1 MMTILGVQLRR
12 ALLRVLLL
20 LMLGAISPAL
30 AQTCA
35 MPGRD
40 GTSSSSGTVNSY
52 YPPAT
57 GSYSPASSSIPL
69 GTRRGA
75 AVAVAPGDLVVV
87 MQMQCASINTTNT
100 SNYGAGN
107 GTGRGYTDPAGS
119 CLAGRYEYVRAGAAT
134 TNTSLDLGGAPL
146 VGSYVQDG
154 STATNRRTFQVIRL
168 PQHSALTLAGT
179 VNAPYWDGQTG
190 GVVLLDVA
198 GALNWN
204 GQTIDVAARGFR
216 GAAAVQWTGTVDADT
231 PPDFVATFASDQHAT
246 KGEGIAGTPRFILDA
261 ATSTRV
267 DNGGGWGG
275 YANGDQGRGA
285 PGNAGG
291 GGDNRAGDRDNG
303 GGGGG
308 GNGGMGGYGAYGWK
322 STGWSGTFTTSDF
335 DMRGIGGSAFG
346 AGAPNRVVMG
356 GGGGA
361 GGTNDSGA
369 DPLDSSGGAG
379 GGIVIVRAGSMTGS
393 GSVNAAGAAGRTNA
407 LQDGAGGGGAGGSVV
422 LMTPGG
428 GLGAVTVNAPGGK
441 GGDSFLAGGVAHAGG
456 GGGAGG
462 MVIRSGAIT
471 TNLAG
476 AINGMTNT
484 GDTPVGGAS
493 HGASPGAGGTSTQ
506 TADSSFTTRPSAQ
519 CLPVLTVTK
528 RTLTPSV
535 STATATSVSY
545 TLVVSNSGGAATGAD
560 LVDNT
565 LPPGWT
571 FSQTSGLVF
580 APALSGSTWGGF
592 VESTTP
598 GQPAVAGNPGTAAN
612 LSTNGTPA
620 AAPVWANLTIPGIT
634 GGTPGLVTLSFVV
647 SLPASA
653 PVGCFH
659 NPAGVKYLDPTRVSA
674 GREITP
680 SANNTA
686 NRAGAQV
693 GGTGNTS
700 YETSPGSSS
709 TVPGSN
715 HSGLPAGPTLDDV
728 CLQGDLSVGKTAPAS
743 LAAGQTL
750 TYALSPRNNGRA
762 IRDLSFSTDQATDA
776 SNASP
781 TTRVLAN
788 GLVRVV
794 DTLPNGIT
802 ITNAIAPVGWSCSLV
817 GQTVTC
823 DSAFATPIASSTDL
837 NAITGTVRI
846 SNTACSGPIVNTV
859 TIAGFQTPYSDSQP
873 ANNTATA
880 STTLDCNAALTVA
893 KTNGTGTLTTGDT
906 TTYTVTFAN
915 GGPSSADGAVVT
927 DLPGTGLSS
936 CSVLSCNAS
945 GGSPVSASCPTT
957 PADLLTP
964 GGASVPSLPTGGS
977 LVFSVQCTVS
987 ASGT

>member
-1 MMTILGVQLRR
+1 
-12 ALLRVLLL
+12 
-20 LMLGAISPAL
+20 
-30 AQTCA
+30 
-35 MPGRD
+35 
-40 GTSSSSGTVNSY
+40 
-52 YPPAT
+52 
-57 GSYSPASSSIPL
+57 
-69 GTRRGA
+69 
-75 AVAVAPGDLVVV
+75 
-87 MQMQCASINTTNT
+87 
-100 SNYGAGN
+100 
-107 GTGRGYTDPAGS
+107 
-119 CLAGRYEYVRAGAAT
+119 
-134 TNTSLDLGGAPL
+134 
-146 VGSYVQDG
+146 
-154 STATNRRTFQVIRL
+154 
-168 PQHSALTLAGT
+168 
-179 VNAPYWDGQTG
+179 
-190 GVVLLDVA
+190 
-198 GALNWN
+198 
-204 GQTIDVAARGFR
+204 
-216 GAAAVQWTGTVDADT
+216 
-231 PPDFVATFASDQHAT
+231 
-246 KGEGIAGTPRFILDA
+246 
-261 ATSTRV
+261 
-267 DNGGGWGG
+267 
-275 YANGDQGRGA
+275 
-285 PGNAGG
+285 
-291 GGDNRAGDRDNG
+291 
-303 GGGGG
+303 
-308 GNGGMGGYGAYGWK
+308 
-322 STGWSGTFTTSDF
+322 
-335 DMRGIGGSAFG
+335 
-346 AGAPNRVVMG
+346 
-356 GGGGA
+356 
-361 GGTNDSGA
+361 
-369 DPLDSSGGAG
+369 
-379 GGIVIVRAGSMTGS
+379 
-393 GSVNAAGAAGRTNA
+393 
-407 LQDGAGGGGAGGSVV
+407 
-422 LMTPGG
+422 
-428 GLGAVTVNAPGGK
+428 
-441 GGDSFLAGGVAHAGG
+441 
-456 GGGAGG
+456 
-462 MVIRSGAIT
+462 
-471 TNLAG
+471 
-476 AINGMTNT
+476 
-484 GDTPVGGAS
+484 
-493 HGASPGAGGTSTQ
+493 
-506 TADSSFTTRPSAQ
+506 
-519 CLPVLTVTK
+519 
-528 RTLTPSV
+528 
-535 STATATSVSY
+535 
-545 TLVVSNSGGAATGAD
+545 
-560 LVDNT
+560 
-565 LPPGWT
+565 
-571 FSQTSGLVF
+571 
-580 APALSGSTWGGF
+580 
-592 VESTTP
+592 
-598 GQPAVAGNPGTAAN
+598 
-612 LSTNGTPA
+612 
-620 AAPVWANLTIPGIT
+620 
-634 GGTPGLVTLSFVV
+634 
-647 SLPASA
+647 
-653 PVGCFH
+653 VGCFH